1 VTDDIT
7 GGVVNPQATEPVQ
20 RIDLQYRA
28 SGTQTWRDWETI
40 DDASSTALPLSQTG
54 RFEARARATDT
65 AGNVGPWSDPASFTS
80 LNDTRDRTIPGPD
93 DPFTPGGDGSGDQ
106 WSGDIPDDIS
116 TYINATRDAYL
127 LYNALVDEIDGELLL
142 EMYVVTRQGREIP
155 ISSIRLTEERN
166 QTVKTDLPG
175 NLTAGSK
182 LRVEVRGN
190 GTVRLASL
198 RAIGAQPPPPTIV
211 TAPSPVEFGT
221 PVTLTVK
228 GDWPGDSYIKRYEWD
243 LDGDG
248 TFDRTTTAPQLNT
261 TYRTAG
267 PRNVTVR
274 VTDVFG
280 ETSANNTTL
289 RVNAVPE
296 PDLSMPSTVTVGER
310 VTLNASASSDP
321 DGTTLA
327 YDWYV
332 NDDQRLIS
340 SPTWNTTFTEP
351 GTYEVRLTI
360 RDADGS
366 TATLRNDLTVVGPMN
381 FSRVGSF
388 QCSGFCQQE
397 NATTLVVGGD
407 PNAREIVLRQ
417 GGEEYRVVALSIG
430 QEIKEFYD
438 YGNSKINSP
447 LPIAKSDHSRLF
459 FWNGPDGLSL
469 VVLHDKGNDGSGAAV
484 SFDFDGLPG
493 EGSWVVRDD
502 SGDFTSR
509 TQADWTWNN
518 RKTDGGAFRG
528 GLYEQQLTIDPRFND
543 AARRTPLTPGRIDT
557 WEVLTGQATDPR
569 ALTLDKSD
577 PVTIE
582 FPEQTPDSGAG
593 GDGGL
598 STANWTY
605 ATENRSSAPF
615 ELVYETEQTGDDPE
629 ITVTIT
635 GANGTTEQKTLAI
648 GTVGTEREELDFSQF
663 DGPVEVTVT
672 AKDVDIRLRVVPA
685 DTTRTE
691 S

>member
-1 VTDDIT
+1 
-7 GGVVNPQATEPVQ
+7 
-20 RIDLQYRA
+20 
-28 SGTQTWRDWETI
+28 
-40 DDASSTALPLSQTG
+40 
-54 RFEARARATDT
+54 
-65 AGNVGPWSDPASFTS
+65 
-80 LNDTRDRTIPGPD
+80 
-93 DPFTPGGDGSGDQ
+93 
-106 WSGDIPDDIS
+106 
-116 TYINATRDAYL
+116 
-127 LYNALVDEIDGELLL
+127 
-142 EMYVVTRQGREIP
+142 
-155 ISSIRLTEERN
+155 
-166 QTVKTDLPG
+166 
-175 NLTAGSK
+175 
-182 LRVEVRGN
+182 
-190 GTVRLASL
+190 
-198 RAIGAQPPPPTIV
+198 
-211 TAPSPVEFGT
+211 
-221 PVTLTVK
+221 
-228 GDWPGDSYIKRYEWD
+228 
-243 LDGDG
+243 
-248 TFDRTTTAPQLNT
+248 
-261 TYRTAG
+261 
-267 PRNVTVR
+267 
-274 VTDVFG
+274 
-280 ETSANNTTL
+280 
-289 RVNAVPE
+289 
-296 PDLSMPSTVTVGER
+296 
-310 VTLNASASSDP
+310 
-321 DGTTLA
+321 
-327 YDWYV
+327 
-332 NDDQRLIS
+332 
-340 SPTWNTTFTEP
+340 
-351 GTYEVRLTI
+351 
-360 RDADGS
+360 
-366 TATLRNDLTVVGPMN
+366 
-381 FSRVGSF
+381 
-388 QCSGFCQQE
+388 
-397 NATTLVVGGD
+397 
-407 PNAREIVLRQ
+407 
-417 GGEEYRVVALSIG
+417 
-430 QEIKEFYD
+430 
-438 YGNSKINSP
+438 
-447 LPIAKSDHSRLF
+447 LF

-605 ATENRSSAPF
+605 ATENRSSVPF